1 MSEDAAADEMI
12 VRKMDLTILARLD
25 SITEKLLVIEATQQ
39 LNREILIG
47 PNMDN
52 GVRGM
57 AKAAFAVTHPDGPGG
72 KTLKDR
78 MHMMVGWGVGF
89 AAAAAVLSFTIS
101 IVGFVKFGL

>member
-57 AKAAFAVTHPDGPGG
+57 AKAAFAVTHPNGPDG

-89 AAAAAVLSFTIS
+89 AAAMATVSFTLSVLGI
-101 IVGFVKFGL
+101 IKYGL